1 MLINVRFR
9 RSESAGFTLIE
20 LLITIAILALL
31 LALAA
36 PGFSAFI
43 KNTQIRTAAEVIQN
57 GLQLARG
64 EAIRRNVP
72 VQFSLTSVVAG
83 GGDTGASDW
92 TVSVVGTG
100 EVIQNRLAAEG
111 SRNVSV
117 TAAQPT
123 VIFNGLGRANV
134 VSAISVNPDSGSCST
149 FRCLNVRVSVG
160 GQIRMCDENRPDG
173 DPQKC

>member
-1 MLINVRFR
+1 MLTNSRVPRGK
-9 RSESAGFTLIE
+9 SAGFTLIE
-20 LLITIAILALL
+20 LLITIAIVALL

-36 PGFSAFI
+36 PGFSVFV

-57 GLQLARG
+57 GLQLAHG
-64 EAIRRNVP
+64 EAIQRNVP

-83 GGDTGASDW
+83 GGDTGMSDW
-92 TVSVVGTG
+92 VVSVVSTG
-100 EVIQNRLAAEG
+100 EVIQRRLAAEG
-111 SRNVSV
+111 SRNVSI

-123 VIFNGLGRANV
+123 VIFNGLGRASV
-134 VSAISVNPDSGSCST
+134 ASAISINPDSGSCLT

-160 GQIRMCDENRPDG
+160 GQIRMCDENRPAG